1 MRTDE
6 LSRLSLQDLRDLAAA
21 HGVTD
26 VATLTKDALVQRLTA
41 RLSAPVPA
49 GAAAIGVPGGQLPT
63 PSAAPMGSS
72 ASASAPAAAPRRDGP
87 DPGLPIPDRYNR
99 DRLVLMVQDP
109 FHVFAYWEVT
119 PETAAGARAAAGD
132 HGATVLLLETPNG
145 QESREVDLTGGNYY
159 LSVAPGTTYAAQL
172 AVRDAQGRLHILA
185 RSNRVSTPAATVS
198 TRQDEAWMTVD
209 ETFGELL
216 ELAGLPGQSGS
227 SVQRLSSAQVG
238 QRMVTWTINHVDSR
252 AMFSGVLAGSAG
264 ALALQGTVNLSSF
277 SLSSTALYSGSLSST
292 APHQPPA
299 TK

>member
-26 VATLTKDALVQRLTA
+26 VATLARDALVQRLSA

-49 GAAAIGVPGGQLPT
+49 GAAAIGVPGGQIAA

-72 ASASAPAAAPRRDGP
+72 ASAPAAPVRRDGP

-159 LSVAPGTTYAAQL
+159 LSVAPGTTFAAQL

-264 ALALQGTVNLSSF
+264 AAALALQSSVNLSSF
-277 SLSSTALYSGSLSST
+277 SLSSTALYSGSLTST
-292 APHQPPA
+292 ALHQPPA
-299 TK
+299 SK